1 MGIAVDARM
10 VWSWAETLATE
21 TETIPAD
28 MVLFLGFDG
37 TLVRAGSKLE
47 LQPAP
52 EGTKR
57 VTFQLAGETFDS
69 LDVELES
76 KITTAELEQVLGA
89 SKVLG
94 AGRVGYR
101 YTIANAPN
109 VCEVAANVESGQ
121 VKRVSLKRARAQ

>member
-1 MGIAVDARM
+1 MGLAVDARM
-10 VWSWAETLATE
+10 IWSWAETLATE

-37 TLVRAGSKLE
+37 TLVRAGSELD

-57 VTFQLAGETFDS
+57 VTFHLAGETFDS

-76 KITTAELEQVLGA
+76 KITTAELEHVLGA
-89 SKVLG
+89 SKALE
-94 AGRVGYR
+94 ADRVGYR

-109 VCEVAANVESGQ
+109 VCEVEATVDRGH
-121 VKRVSLKRARAQ
+121 VKRVSLTRARA